1 MYNAIIIVILKCVAI
16 FITENLSRKSCHAPV
31 LAIAGKLTEFRYD
44 NKSNQ
49 VPCHLHLSHAER
61 RDTCTIII
69 IIGLVLAKFGA
80 VLAMASSWAVSTY
93 PEDVTFTYNWTIK
106 DFNKAMER
114 TGGKIDSPSFTIP
127 GLSISFNLH
136 IENEN
141 PESKN
146 YQSPIEPMELMID
159 DVKTPISSYF
169 SVHLCAKPENV
180 NEAQLEQL
188 FLSGSLDLRE
198 NNLGVEANTL
208 TGQIY
213 NWLDHHALVSKPR
226 VLRMH
231 AYEQTRKNGMI
242 RYNRQKTRPGWIFET
257 EKPTLE
263 KDEVYL
269 DNEGEVQLGPL
280 RRYDFYTLG
289 DAATLVIKAVL
300 KIATKMVSFS
310 GSAETVDIKNFTFK
324 SFLRQP
330 SFSDV
335 SLQCGER
342 LFSAHKVLLANK

>member
-1 MYNAIIIVILKCVAI
+1 
-16 FITENLSRKSCHAPV
+16 
-31 LAIAGKLTEFRYD
+31 
-44 NKSNQ
+44 
-49 VPCHLHLSHAER
+49 
-61 RDTCTIII
+61 
-69 IIGLVLAKFGA
+69 
-80 VLAMASSWAVSTY
+80 MASSWAVSAY

-106 DFNKAMER
+106 DFNKAMDR

-127 GLSISFNLH
+127 GLSISFNLR

-146 YQSPIEPMELMID
+146 YQSPIEPIELMID

-169 SVHLCAKPENV
+169 SVHLCAKPENG

-213 NWLDHHALVSKPR
+213 NWLDHHALVSKPN
-226 VLRMH
+226 VLRMA
-231 AYEQTRKNGMI
+231 AYEQTRRNGMI
-242 RYNRQKTRPGWIFET
+242 RYNRRKTRPGWIFET

-263 KDEVYL
+263 REEVYL

-289 DAATLVIKAVL
+289 DTATLVIKAVL

-310 GSAETVDIKNFTFK
+310 GSAETVDIQNFTFK